1 MRCGECTITLQ
12 VVSVL
17 LGLRVDGLPLIGPT
31 NLNWADLCEKLLGV
45 RPQPQ
50 EGEIKGSVIKL
61 SWLAH
66 HFAQIN
72 NHDDEE
78 QVRRFTRAW
87 ILRFIGSVLFVDK
100 SSNKVS
106 LRYLQ
111 FLRDFGDCSTYA

>member
-12 VVSVL
+12 DVSVL

-31 NLNWADLCEKLLGV
+31 NLNWTDLCEELLGV
-45 RPQPQ
+45 RPQ
-50 EGEIKGSVIKL
+50 EGEIKGSVVKL

-78 QVRRFTRAW
+78 QVRRFVRAW
-87 ILRFIGSVLFVDK
+87 IL
-100 SSNKVS
+100 
-106 LRYLQ
+106 
-111 FLRDFGDCSTYA
+111 